1 MGRNELIA
9 AFQDTM
15 SRSMSPI
22 LKNET
27 EIAAQSSR
35 IYLEGFRSKKRVKQY
50 EAEIIVEENTTFTAA
65 RKHLARGRTA
75 VLNFANP
82 ETPGGGVRNG
92 AMAQEECLCRSSNLY
107 ACLNASSFPDY
118 YQYHRELHNHFYS
131 NRLIYTKGVTVF
143 KDDSDIPNM
152 LDEKDWFQVDVI
164 TCAAP
169 YIAKRRYTNMTALKA
184 LFKGRIK
191 NIFEVAAEHEIEVLI
206 LGAFGCGAFKN
217 PPDIVAKAFRE
228 VIEENN
234 YKGQFTKIVF
244 AIKSTVNSDPF
255 EPCPNIMAFET
266 EFYVLSA
273 EANKLRFSDNWA
285 LAQAVGSVK
294 MPSGRVLKGGDQF
307 NPYKE
312 WQAKNK
318 YYGKQFSILGDS
330 ISTLDGYNPRGYNL
344 FYTGEVCDRTGVHDM
359 KDTWWGKVID
369 FFGGELL
376 VNNSWSG
383 SRVTKLPDSDKLFP
397 AGCSDERTSSLHI
410 NDTLPD
416 VIIVYLGTNDWA
428 RGVEARIADHLL
440 GQDEMEI
447 FEDAYAVMLRK
458 LRSNYPNA
466 EIWCCTLNSTFM
478 SCKPSFV
485 FPKTPAGKHIDD
497 YNWTIRNVAA
507 ANNCKVIDFDKYGW
521 AYNSVDGS
529 HPMSAGMDTL
539 AMMVIREMGDESVH
553 QIIDCPNNTHNY
565 EVVEEYTGGTRF
577 VCRKCGKESHVS
589 TLTPPKF
596 EKEDDTD
603 YVMLPPDITTIL
615 YSDTLHLTQESTGKD
630 ISIQK
635 PLIRVGRHSECD
647 LRVDSSKNYVARF
660 HASFIYE
667 RSIWFLRDDNST
679 NGTWLNGQKIK
690 PGVKYQL
697 NADDKIDFA
706 HSETFIFEKVKK
718 HNDEKLKGDEEEK
731 AMIYLQVGMS
741 AFKESEYKDE
751 VALKMVISSLA
762 KIPMYFPVEIDLEAM
777 FGNIDPTTLKKGDTI
792 QPSKDVKV
800 RILTLKLPNGDELV
814 PMFTSVEEL
823 NKGRSFSTVR
833 YYPQDFTPMLMQMG
847 KTAVINPF
855 SDERFLVNQELIRG
869 LLYPLVKLH
878 NDEKLHASSCT
889 VNDPMIGMIIE
900 NKYEVIREIGRGGVS
915 RVFLGLDKSLN
926 RTLTIKAYNKT
937 QHGFNTVVYNG
948 VMQETHMMMKLEHP
962 CIPHIIDLVEN
973 ENHLFIIR
981 EYVEGRTLDSIVG
994 EHGPMPVE
1002 TAINI
1007 AKEICGTLHY
1017 LHTLT
1022 PPHIHRDIKPAN
1034 LILTSEGNVKL
1045 VDFGIMRLY
1054 DPKKSM
1060 DTACLGTK
1068 GYAAPEQYGGMGQTD
1083 ARTDIFGLGMTM
1095 FHLVTGINPNDPP
1108 YEIKPIRQINP
1119 ALPKRLEEIIC
1130 KCIESNPDK
1139 RYQSA
1144 ATLLTALSGEKTP
1157 DAPKGLW
1164 GKLFRKK

>member
-1 MGRNELIA
+1 MGREELISC
-9 AFQDTM
+9 FQDTLNY
-15 SRSMSPI
+15 SETK
-22 LKNET
+22 LKDKVNL
-27 EIAAQSSR
+27 AKKSNVVFK
-35 IYLEGFRSKKRVKQY
+35 EGFVSTKPRGNNECFITV
-50 EAEIIVEENTTFTAA
+50 VENTTFAA
-65 RKHLARGRTA
+65 AKRYIKDGKVA

-82 ETPGGGVRNG
+82 ENPGGGVQNG
-92 AMAQEECLCRSSNLY
+92 AMAQEECLCRSSILY
-107 ACLNASSFPDY
+107 PCLIDDGVFTEY
-118 YQYHRELHNHFYS
+118 YQYHRNLKSTFFS
-131 NRLIYTKGVTVF
+131 DRLIYTKDVTVF
-143 KDDSDIPNM
+143 KDDKTIPQM
-152 LDEKDWFQVDVI
+152 MSEDKWFSVDVI

-169 YIAKRRYTNMTALKA
+169 YLGKRKYTNLTALKK
-184 LFKGRIK
+184 LFMTRIK
-191 NIFEVAAEHEIEVLI
+191 NIFEAAIENDVDVMI
-206 LGAFGCGAFKN
+206 LGPFGCGTFGN
-217 PPDIVAKAFRE
+217 PPLIVAQAFE
-228 VIEENN
+228 KVILENN
-234 YKGQFTKIVF
+234 YRKAFKHIVF
-244 AIKSTVNSDPF
+244 AIKSTGDC
-255 EPCPNIMAFET
+255 CPNLNAFFTQFDGYADDASERCVLLTTT
-266 EFYVLSA
+266 EDRYFRNIPEIHYLP
-273 EANKLRFSDNWA
+273 D
-285 LAQAVGSVK
+285 
-294 MPSGRVLKGGDQF
+294 LKDKKEYTEHREKI
-307 NPYKE
+307 PYF
-312 WQAKNK
+312 
-318 YYGKQFSILGDS
+318 GKQFSILGDS
-330 ISTLDGYNPRGYNL
+330 ISTLEGYNPKGYHL
-344 FYTGEVCDRTGVHDM
+344 FYTGENCQRTLVKEY

-440 GQDEMEI
+440 GQDKMEI

-647 LRVDSSKNYVARF
+647 LHIDSSKNYVARL

-697 NADDKIDFA
+697 NADDKIDLA
-706 HSETFIFEKVKK
+706 HSETFIFEKIKK
-718 HNDEKLKGDEEEK
+718 HNEEKLQGNEEEK

-762 KIPMYFPVEIDLEAM
+762 KIPMYFPVEIDLAAM
-777 FGNIDPTTLKKGDTI
+777 FGGMDPTTLKKGDVV
-792 QPSKDVKV
+792 QPSKDVKGKV
-800 RILTLKLPNGDELV
+800 LTLKLPNGDEFV

-823 NKGRSFSTVR
+823 NKAQSVSTVR
-833 YYPQDFTPMLMQMG
+833 YYPQDFVPMLMQMG

-869 LLYPLVKLH
+869 LLYSLVKLH
-878 NDEKLHASSCT
+878 NDEKPNDSSCT
-889 VNDPMIGMIIE
+889 VNDPMIGIIIE

-915 RVFLGLDKSLN
+915 RVFLGLDKSQN
-926 RTLTIKAYNKT
+926 KTLTIKAYDKT
-937 QHGFNTVVYNG
+937 QHGFNSVVYDS

-962 CIPHIIDLVEN
+962 CIPHIIDLIEN
-973 ENHLFIIR
+973 ENYLFIIR
-981 EYVEGRTLDSIVG
+981 EYVEGRTLNSIVG
-994 EHGPMPVE
+994 ENGPMPVE

-1034 LILTSEGNVKL
+1034 IILALDGTVKL
-1045 VDFGIMRLY
+1045 IDFGIMRLY
-1054 DPKKSM
+1054 DPKKTM
-1060 DTACLGTK
+1060 DTVWLGTK
-1068 GYAAPEQYGGMGQTD
+1068 GYAAPEQYGGLGQTD
-1083 ARTDIFGLGMTM
+1083 VRTDIYGLGMTL
-1095 FHLVTGINPNDPP
+1095 FSLVTGINPNDPP

-1119 ALPKRLEEIIC
+1119 ALPKRLDEIIC
-1130 KCIESNPDK
+1130 KCIEPNPDK

-1144 ATLLTALSGEKTP
+1144 TLLLAALNGEKGP
-1157 DAPKGLW
+1157 DAPKGLF
-1164 GKLFRKK
+1164 GKFFGKK